1 MTPEFV
7 KVKNRIGK
15 DIKWLIEG
23 ETKTTYKIFS
33 NGIITSIYKV
43 GCYLI
48 DGQLYSYETRNNDN
62 PDYLDYDMV
71 IYEDGEVEYCD
82 ALEYEHRS
90 IDLGYLEADT
100 YGLDIIYDEE
110 GNAYGL

>member
-7 KVKNRIGK
+7 KVKNKIGK
-15 DIKWLIEG
+15 DIKWLIEE
-23 ETKTTYKIFS
+23 ETKNTYKIFS

-43 GCYLI
+43 GCYEI
-48 DGQLYSYETRNNDN
+48 DGQLYSYETRNNN
-62 PDYLDYDMV
+62 SLDYDTLV
-71 IYEDGEVEYCD
+71 YEDGEVEFCD
-82 ALEYEHRS
+82 VLECEDRS

-110 GNAYGL
+110 GNAYGV